1 MIGNLR
7 TEVPLGGRYLL
18 HDVIGRG
25 AMGSVHRASVRDEFG
40 PPGYAVKVMRP
51 ELASNPAVVARL
63 WQESKVLTGLQDRHL
78 VRVYDLVSDDENL
91 AIVMEL
97 VHGADLRSQLG
108 VAGTLPPEEAV
119 ELVAQ
124 VLQGLSA
131 LHAVGMVHSDVRPEN
146 ILLDLSG
153 QRPVAKLTD
162 FGLSS
167 LAQESLTR
175 PSGLIRTAEFRAPEL
190 AADAPPSPSSD
201 IYAAGVL
208 LYELLA
214 GRTPFVSSHP
224 VAVLRRHEDS
234 APPAIPGLHREL
246 AGMLDRMLAKQPADR
261 PATAA
266 AAASELRALAPKLHD
281 LPAHPALPKGSL
293 VKPNQD
299 TATRVRLESGPDRV
313 GAGETVARLA
323 QPTAAKP
330 AQPGP
335 QSAGNL
341 TRNSVIAGLLVL
353 ALAASAG
360 LVWALR
366 PTAQTAAEQL
376 PTSTYAF
383 APQLREDGLT
393 VTRTWTLS
401 GTDFTDLTEEL
412 TVTNSNTSELRS
424 HYDLVIPKEIAA
436 KASAVDFTP
445 APSKVI
451 AEDPVVRFDLSLNPA
466 ESRTITYR
474 TTVDGQGR
482 PEYRLS
488 VWAVAYAE
496 AASRYAVTAGDP
508 QKAVTI
514 RKLAVKPAKLST
526 TSGQTVKLRLSGKM
540 SDGSAAPKVLLKQA
554 KWRTS
559 DGQVV
564 SVANGRVRAISAGRA
579 MVSAKLGNVSAKVVV
594 NVKPP
599 VVRAP
604 ASIRSQSPTL
614 TPSFTL
620 RPPRTSAPTQK
631 PAPKPKAT
639 KAPKPTQTK
648 KATSS
653 QAPKAA
659 PTSEAAKTS
668 PTSEAAKTSATSAPQ
683 ASPTTEVP
691 KTSSTSA
698 SVTAAATSTSA
709 KATTSTSA
717 KATRTA
723 RPTPTRTAT
732 PRRTSTTATAAA
744 TKTSAAA
751 TKTSASSTATTTST
765 SSTATTS
772 TSSAATASGS

>member
-7 TEVPLGGRYLL
+7 TEVPLSGRYLL

-63 WQESKVLTGLQDRHL
+63 WHESQVLTGLQDRHL

-97 VHGADLRSQLG
+97 VHGTDLRSQLG

-162 FGLSS
+162 FGLAN
-167 LAQESLTR
+167 LAPESLTR
-175 PSGLIRTAEFRAPEL
+175 PSGLIRTAEYRAPEL
-190 AADAPPSPSSD
+190 AADASASPSSD
-201 IYAAGVL
+201 IYAAGIL

-246 AGMLDRMLAKQPADR
+246 AGILDRMLAKQPADR

-266 AAASELRALAPKLHD
+266 AAASELRALAPKLHG

-293 VKPNQD
+293 VKPSQD
-299 TATRVRLESGPDRV
+299 TATRVRLESDPDRV

-323 QPTAAKP
+323 QPAAAKP
-330 AQPGP
+330 AQPRP
-335 QSAGNL
+335 QSAGAL
-341 TRNSVIAGLLVL
+341 TRNSVIAGLVAL
-353 ALAASAG
+353 ALVAGAG

-496 AASRYAVTAGDP
+496 AASRYAATAGDP

-514 RKLAVKPAKLST
+514 RKLTVKPGKLST
-526 TSGQTVKLRLSGKM
+526 TSGQTVKVRLSGKM

-579 MVSAKLGNVSAKVVV
+579 TVSAKLGNVSAKVVV
-594 NVKPP
+594 NVKPL

-620 RPPRTSAPTQK
+620 RPPRTSPPAQK

-639 KAPKPTQTK
+639 KALKPKPTK
-648 KATSS
+648 KATNSS
-653 QAPKAA
+653 APKAA
-659 PTSEAAKTS
+659 PTSEAAKANPTSEAPKSS
-668 PTSEAAKTSATSAPQ
+668 PTSEAPKPNPTSEAPK
-683 ASPTTEVP
+683 PNP
-691 KTSSTSA
+691 TSA
-698 SVTAAATSTSA
+698 SVTAAATSASATAAATSA
-709 KATTSTSA
+709 SA
-717 KATRTA
+717 RATRTA

-732 PRRTSTTATAAA
+732 PRRTSTTPRATATKTSASATAAA
-744 TKTSAAA
+744 TKTS
-751 TKTSASSTATTTST
+751 TSA
-765 SSTATTS
+765 TATTS
-772 TSSAATASGS
+772 TSSSGTASGS